1 MALKVMLFV
10 AGVVLALQVITSSA
24 APSIIPADGSKLD
37 SWIEHNI
44 QAHEKEKDDKALD
57 KVLATAQASSK
68 VIKVSLDGK
77 GDFKSITDAVKSI
90 PAGNTARVIISIA
103 GGVYNEHILV
113 ERTKPFVTFLGDK
126 GNMPVITFD
135 GTAAKFGTWNS
146 ATVSVES
153 DYFMAANIQFVNS
166 SPRPK
171 GNGSGEQAVALRISG
186 DKGAFHNCKFIS
198 FQDTLCD
205 DKGRHIF
212 KDCYIEGSV
221 DFIFGDG
228 QSLYLNTTIRSV
240 AKESGVITAHGR
252 DNAAEDSGF
261 TFVHCKIIAD
271 GDTYLGRAWREMPRV
286 IFAYTEMG
294 NNINTSG
301 WSDGM
306 GSPEKNAGNSSN
318 NDVFYGEYKC
328 TGPGS
333 STSGRAKYS
342 KILTDEEIK
351 PFMSFTFIQGNKWV
365 IEPPRV

>member
-126 GNMPVITFD
+126 GNMP
-135 GTAAKFGTWNS
+135 
-146 ATVSVES
+146 
-153 DYFMAANIQFVNS
+153 NS